1 MIAKKL
7 QDKKLIL
14 ASKSPRRQDLLRG
27 LGIDFEIVTKDVEE
41 IYPDHLKRE
50 QVPIYLAELKAKAF
64 ENDIEENTIII
75 TSDTTVLLDDD
86 ILNKPKDIEE
96 AEQMLKRL
104 SGRTHSVVTGVCLTS
119 KDKQHSFYSETK
131 VVFKTLDQEEISYY
145 LKHFSPLDKAGS
157 YGIQEWIGYIGIE
170 KIEGCFFNVMG
181 LPLNKLYKE
190 LEAFLND

>member
-96 AEQMLKRL
+96 AEQMLIRL

-119 KDKQHSFYSETK
+119 KDKQHSFFSETK
-131 VVFKTLDQEEISYY
+131 VVFKPLDQEEISYY
-145 LKHFSPLDKAGS
+145 LKHYSPLDKAGS

-181 LPLNKLYKE
+181 LPLNKLYAE